1 MARTRNSRRRCLIIE
16 RHEWETG
23 GRQQQL
29 QIPLGVAD
37 SFFGPGNRRRSITV
51 RVFLPPSATS
61 FSSEKTVTISK
72 AYPNGTR
79 RVNGFAEIGG
89 LGSCFIFFEETS
101 DRGVYNVWWWERDK
115 VIIAARFNRW
125 QQARASQYRRGR
137 LAIIVPAPVPRQ
149 IDSV

>member
-1 MARTRNSRRRCLIIE
+1 MARRNSTTRCLIIE

-23 GRQQQL
+23 GREQQL
-29 QIPLGVAD
+29 QIPLKVAD
-37 SFFGPGNRRRSITV
+37 RFFGAGASPRPITV

-61 FSSEKTVTISK
+61 FSFEKTVTISK

-101 DRGVYNVWWWERDK
+101 DRGVYNVWWDRDK
-115 VIIAARFNRW
+115 AIIAARYNTW
-125 QQARASQYRRGR
+125 QRASRSQYGRGR
-137 LAIIVPAPVPRQ
+137 LAKIVPAPLPRQ
-149 IDSV
+149 IDAI

>member
-1 MARTRNSRRRCLIIE
+1 MPQERIRCLIIE

-23 GRQQQL
+23 GKEQQL
-29 QIPLGVAD
+29 QIPLGVANL
-37 SFFGPGNRRRSITV
+37 FFGTGCTDRSITV

-61 FSSEKTVTISK
+61 PSFEKTVRISR
-72 AYPNGTR
+72 AYQNGTR

-101 DRGVYNVWWWERDK
+101 YHGVYNVWWWERDK
-115 VIIAARFNRW
+115 VIIAAKFNGW
-125 QQARASQYRRGR
+125 KQAKKSQYGRGR